1 MKTKQLFGTAVLAI
15 LVSACSQE
23 LIEKPYIEVQDPEMQ
38 EMTFTA
44 SCNDWTPETRT
55 IRQPDGKVY
64 WDVGEKIGILPAGYS
79 SYGGYTFYSLNNK
92 PQPTAVFAG
101 TLYSSVGT
109 YWGLYPYSSDAY
121 LYQSDYIVT
130 GLAEEQKGVAGT
142 FPNNLYVAVART
154 STQNLAFSHP
164 LGGIKF
170 SVTQS
175 GVSKAILVSNTK
187 TPFAAEEM
195 LIQYKDGT
203 ANVVDYAGTTST
215 LYLTP
220 EGGTFVPGEAY
231 YFVSMPG
238 EHTSGFT
245 LVLLKTDG
253 AALFRNVDK
262 PVTISRAKFMTLM
275 NADEGYTYNK
285 SPLSFSP
292 DVVSLG
298 ARGGTMSISVDY
310 LGEYHV
316 DASSCDWISEMSV
329 KPVDIG
335 KYDYNFKVEA
345 NPGAERVGVI
355 TVCDE
360 SNCYPV
366 TITQASGANL
376 KTVAHHSLGMRFTAT
391 WCGWCPRMNGSFAM
405 AKEVLGDKFT
415 IVNFHASSSDLPFAK
430 TGILCS
436 QYEVGG
442 YPTGIVDGRRLIQN
456 YSQSYASSLIQK
468 VVAETEELYPSVT
481 SAGISSTV
489 KGRSVE
495 SEVKVFVAEPGEYK
509 LTVLLLEDGIVG
521 YQADFENGAHQDYQ
535 HDNIA
540 RVLVNGTATGDKFS
554 VSEPN
559 HISTFNFTTSVPDG
573 YDISKMKLLVYV
585 QRQFGF
591 QAALQDGNYGDYY
604 IDNCRV
610 AQLGASV
617 EPEVQ

>member
-15 LVSACSQE
+15 LISACSQE
-23 LIEKPYIEVQDPEMQ
+23 VIEKPFIEVQDPEMH

-44 SCNDWTPETRT
+44 SCNDWAPETRT
-55 IRQPDGKVY
+55 IRQPDGKVF
-64 WDVGEKIGILPAGYS
+64 WDVNEKIGILPAGYS
-79 SYGGYTFYSLNNK
+79 SSGGYTFYSLNK
-92 PQPTAVFAG
+92 EPQPTAVFAG

-121 LYQSDYIVT
+121 LYESDYIVT

-142 FPNNLYVAVART
+142 FPDNLYVAVART

-203 ANVVDYAGTTST
+203 ANVVNYAGETST

-245 LVLLKTDG
+245 LILLKTDG
-253 AALFRNVDK
+253 AALYRNVDK
-262 PVTISRAKFMTLM
+262 SVTISRAKFMTLM
-275 NADEGYTYNK
+275 NADEGYTYK
-285 SPLSFSP
+285 KTPLSFSP
-292 DVVSLG
+292 DAISLG
-298 ARGGTMSISVDY
+298 ARGGSTSINVEY
-310 LGEYHV
+310 LGDYHV
-316 DASSCDWISEMSV
+316 DASSCDWISELT
-329 KPVDIG
+329 VDEVTLG
-335 KYDYNFKVEA
+335 KYNHKFKVEA

-366 TITQASGANL
+366 MVTQASGANL
-376 KTVAHHSLGMRFTAT
+376 KTIVHHSIGMRFTAT
-391 WCGWCPRMNGSFAM
+391 WCGWCPRMNGSFAL
-405 AKEVLGDKFT
+405 AKEALGEKFQ
-415 IVNFHASSSDLPFAK
+415 IVNFHAGSSDIPFAY
-430 TGILCS
+430 TGTLGA

-442 YPTGIVDGRRLIQN
+442 YPTGIVDGRKLIQN
-456 YSQSYASSLIQK
+456 YGQSYASSLIQK
-468 VVAETEELYPSVT
+468 AVAETEELLPSVT

-489 KGRSVE
+489 NGRSVE
-495 SEVKVFVAEPGEYK
+495 SEVKVFAAEPGEYK
-509 LTVLLLEDGIVG
+509 LTVILLEDGIVG

-540 RVLVNGTATGDKFS
+540 RVMVSGNATGDKFN

-559 HISTFNFTTSVPDG
+559 HTSTFNYTTNVPDG

-585 QRQFGF
+585 QRPFGF
-591 QAALQDGNYGDYY
+591 QAPLQDGNYGDWY

-610 AQLGASV
+610 APLGTSV